1 MSTILREKGIET
13 IHDQVVS
20 EAAQRWARAFQ
31 CKVTIKTNADH
42 SPWADPGQQSDI
54 AGWSFSPCG
63 HNMQWMAEVET
74 EDSLLDPETHRKW
87 KRTAVC
93 GIPLYLLIPRGNRAQ
108 AEKLAASVDLR
119 FSSIYEYGFVNGVVQ
134 IL

>member
-20 EAAQRWARAFQ
+20 EAAQRWVRALR
-31 CKVTIKTNADH
+31 CKVTIKTESDH
-42 SPWADPGQQSDI
+42 NPWADPGQQSDI
-54 AGWSFSPCG
+54 AGWSFRPRG
-63 HNMQWMAEVET
+63 NHMQWMAEVET
-74 EDSLLDPETHRKW
+74 EDTLEAPDTHRKW
-87 KRTAVC
+87 KRSAVA
-93 GIPLYLLIPRGNRAQ
+93 GVPMYLLIPRGNRAR
-108 AEKLAASVDLR
+108 AEKIAASVDLR

>member
-1 MSTILREKGIET
+1 MSLALREKGIET

-31 CKVTIKTNADH
+31 CKVTIRTGSDH
-42 SPWADPGQQSDI
+42 TPWADPGQQSDI
-54 AGWSFSPCG
+54 AGWSYSPGGNC
-63 HNMQWMAEVET
+63 MEWMAEVET
-74 EDSLLDPETHRKW
+74 EDSLQNPETHCKW
-87 KRTAVC
+87 KRAAVA
-93 GIPLYLLIPRGNRAQ
+93 GVPMYLLIPRGNRAQ
-108 AEKLAASVDLR
+108 AEQIAASVDLQ

>member
-31 CKVTIKTNADH
+31 CKVTIKTDSDH
-42 SPWADPGQQSDI
+42 NPWADPGQQSDI
-54 AGWSFSPCG
+54 AGWSFSPLG
-63 HNMQWMAEVET
+63 NSMQWMAEVET
-74 EDSLLDPETHRKW
+74 EDSLQDPDTHRKW
-87 KRTAVC
+87 KRTAVA
-93 GIPLYLLIPRGNRAQ
+93 GVPMYLLIPRGNRAQ
-108 AEKLAASVDLR
+108 AEKIAASVNLR

>member
-31 CKVTIKTNADH
+31 CKVTIKTNSDH
-42 SPWADPGQQSDI
+42 NPWADPGQQSDI
-54 AGWSFSPCG
+54 AGWSFSPRG
-63 HNMQWMAEVET
+63 NSMQWLAEVET
-74 EDSLLDPETHRKW
+74 EDSLQNPDTQYKW
-87 KRTAVC
+87 KRTAVA
-93 GIPLYLLIPRGNRAQ
+93 GVPMYLLIPRGNRAQ
-108 AEKLAASVDLR
+108 AEKIAASADLR